1 MHLQGGFPMIEPSE
15 NMKEVYYTPS
25 NQNLSAE
32 EMIDD
37 FIAECEKE
45 AAKLEITVDYYLA
58 EFVNAIINYLVNSYH
73 LWYYIRSIPTK
84 SL

>member
-1 MHLQGGFPMIEPSE
+1 MIEPSE

-25 NQNLSAE
+25 DQNLSAE

-58 EFVNAIINYLVNSYH
+58 EFV
-73 LWYYIRSIPTK
+73 
-84 SL
+84 